1 MDIFVNELVGALS
14 QLLIFSLIPV
24 LVWLIAA
31 RKKETLFEYLGLKKI
46 KCVSSGLKTFLL
58 TLLVCVCYIGG
69 SFLVTKFFA
78 GDITAAGNQFAGK
91 GMKAVPAALAYAF
104 IRTALSEEI
113 IFRGFILKR
122 VASKWG
128 FKAGNI
134 VQALLFGLMHG
145 VPFGL
150 ASGKVLVTVIMT
162 VLPGAMGWY
171 MGWMNEKRCGG
182 SILPSWLTHGIMNF
196 AITIVNL

>member
-1 MDIFVNELVGALS
+1 MDIFIDEFVGALS
-14 QLLIFSLIPV
+14 QLMVFCIIPV
-24 LVWLIAA
+24 LVWFIAG
-31 RKKETLFEYLGLKKI
+31 RKKENLFKYLGLKKA
-46 KCVSSGLKTFLL
+46 KCLSSGLNIFLL
-58 TLLVCVCYIGG
+58 TLLVCACYIGG
-69 SFLVTKFFA
+69 SFLITRFFA
-78 GDITAAGNQFAGK
+78 GDITEAGNQLAGK
-91 GMKAVPAALAYAF
+91 GMKAVPAAIAYAF

-128 FKAGNI
+128 FKAGNV

-150 ASGKVLVTVIMT
+150 ASGKIMVTIIMT
-162 VLPGAMGWY
+162 ILPGAIGWY

-182 SILPSWLTHGIMNF
+182 SIIPSWLTHGIMNF
-196 AITIVNL
+196 AITFINL